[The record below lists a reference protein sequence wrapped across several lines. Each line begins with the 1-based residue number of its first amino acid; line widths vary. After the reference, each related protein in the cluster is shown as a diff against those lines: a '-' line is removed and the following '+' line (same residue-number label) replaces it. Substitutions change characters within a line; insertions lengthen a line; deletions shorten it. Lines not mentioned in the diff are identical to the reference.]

1 MIKEAYYWMYKGLQK
16 IRKDENPAV
25 DAFLGIVFFQNLN
38 LIVLGRILFCI
49 FHFRIAKD
57 LVLMWT
63 ILGAII
69 IISLNYF
76 ITYHRRKDIFQI
88 VEQYSKDRR
97 RKGKFFFILYIIAS
111 LVAFYSV
118 TLGLIK

>member
-97 RKGKFFFILYIIAS
+97 RKGKFFLFYIS
-111 LVAFYSV
+111 LH
-118 TLGLIK
+118 L